1 MVSNHEILGRKF
13 KGYFW
18 ELAIWI
24 LPLILQVVGLSY
36 LWYIGSPQLKE
47 EEERN
52 QEMLE
57 WIVKKL
63 DPQKAEEFLK
73 EMEEKYP
80 KK

>member
-1 MVSNHEILGRKF
+1 MVSNQEILGRKF

-24 LPLILQVVGLSY
+24 LQLILQVVGLSY

-52 QEMLE
+52 
-57 WIVKKL
+57 
-63 DPQKAEEFLK
+63 
-73 EMEEKYP
+73 
-80 KK
+80 